1 MEHLASRAKKHD
13 QHHNSDH
20 DLDLVLNDEGT
31 PAFRPTESP
40 GHESRTP
47 SGTVWLI
54 GAASV
59 GAAIALSLG
68 AYGRFHT
75 PTGLT
80 IDPIQP
86 RNMLSIK
93 STFATIA
100 FGLAA
105 FQLLSAMTLYGKGPF
120 TKLTGGSAPAWLG
133 PAHRWSGTAAFV
145 ATLPAAYHCLW
156 SLGFQTTTTRVLI
169 HSVAGCAFY
178 GAFATK
184 LLVLR
189 SNRMPGWA
197 LPLVGA
203 TLVTILTVVWFASAL
218 FFFTGSL

>member
-1 MEHLASRAKKHD
+1 MDNLALRAPER
-13 QHHNSDH
+13 
-20 DLDLVLNDEGT
+20 V
-31 PAFRPTESP
+31 PADAADN
-40 GHESRTP
+40 GGN
-47 SGTVWLI
+47 SGTSVEDLGRTNTAGSTLWLI

-68 AYGRFHT
+68 AYGRSHT

-80 IDPIQP
+80 IDPVQP
-86 RNMLSIK
+86 QNLLSVK

-120 TKLTGGSAPAWLG
+120 ARLTGGSTPTWLG
-133 PAHRWSGTAAFV
+133 SAHRWSGTAAFV

-169 HSVAGCAFY
+169 HSAAGCAFY

-189 SNRMPGWA
+189 SNRMPSWA
-197 LPLVGA
+197 LPVVGA
-203 TLVTILTVVWFASAL
+203 TLVTILTIVWFASAL